1 MHNTVPFCKDT
12 HIAPYTLKSQGKTE
26 QDHYIGLLTD
36 SFIHVR
42 RYYIFSVKKTYGNQ
56 TKMKQASEYNL
67 KTILAIIER
76 LRAPDGCMWDRQQNT
91 KSVKRY
97 LIEEAYEVLD
107 AIDEGSPQNLK
118 EELGDLLFQILFLV
132 KISEEKGEFTIS
144 DVIREISEK
153 MIRRHPHVFGNTRVK
168 NVEEIKTNWND
179 IKIHKEGKRDKDASL
194 LGGVP
199 RSMPS
204 LSKAQKITEKASTVG
219 FDWKNSDGVIEK
231 IEEELEELKVAIRS
245 KKEAHIQDE
254 IGDLIFSLV
263 NVSRFVNV
271 DAETA
276 LRSTIKKFIKRFSFI
291 EAKLKEAGKDV
302 SHVSLEEMDS
312 LWNQSKNNIK
322 E

>member
-1 MHNTVPFCKDT
+1 MVEDT
-12 HIAPYTLKSQGKTE
+12 T
-26 QDHYIGLLTD
+26 
-36 SFIHVR
+36 F
-42 RYYIFSVKKTYGNQ
+42 FSVKKRVVMRR
-56 TKMKQASEYNL
+56 KLKQDDVYDL
-67 KTILAIIER
+67 KTILAIIEQ
-76 LRAPDGCMWDRQQNT
+76 LRAPDGCMWDREQNT

-107 AIDEGSPQNLK
+107 AIDEESHEDLK

-153 MIRRHPHVFGNTRVK
+153 MIRRHPHVFGNTKVK

-179 IKIHKEGKRDKDASL
+179 IKIHEEGKRDKDASL
-194 LGGVP
+194 LEGVP

-204 LSKAQKITEKASTVG
+204 LRRAQRITEKASNVG

-231 IEEELEELKVAIRS
+231 IEEELEELKAAIRS
-245 KKEAHIQDE
+245 KKETNIQDE

-291 EAKLKEAGKDV
+291 EAKLKEDGKDV

-312 LWNQSKNNIK
+312 LWNQSKKTIK

>member
-1 MHNTVPFCKDT
+1 MKEALNEYDLE
-12 HIAPYTLKSQGKTE
+12 TLLALIE
-26 QDHYIGLLTD
+26 Q
-36 SFIHVR
+36 
-42 RYYIFSVKKTYGNQ
+42 
-56 TKMKQASEYNL
+56 
-67 KTILAIIER
+67 

-91 KSVKRY
+91 KSVSRY

-107 AIDEGSPQNLK
+107 AINEESPEHLR

-153 MIRRHPHVFGNTRVK
+153 MIRRHPHVFGNTKVK
-168 NVEEIKTNWND
+168 DVEEIRTNWDD
-179 IKIHKEGKRDKDASL
+179 IKIHEEGKRNKGTFL
-194 LGGVP
+194 LEGIP

-204 LSKAQKITEKASTVG
+204 LTRAQKMTEKASKVG
-219 FDWKNSDGVIEK
+219 FDWKDSDGVIEK
-231 IEEELEELKVAIRS
+231 IEEELDELKAAIRS
-245 KKEAHIQDE
+245 KNETHIQDE

-276 LRSTIKKFIKRFSFI
+276 LRSTIKKFTRRFSFI
-291 EAKLKEAGKDV
+291 EAKLKEDGKDI
-302 SHVSLEEMDS
+302 SRVSLEEMDT
-312 LWNQSKNNIK
+312 LWNQSKNSIK